1 MPRAAGKQPRLMAG
15 IEQLH
20 QALDHDVQHSAEF
33 VGELGWI
40 FVCQQIC
47 RYPGR
52 PGEPLQKASGVS
64 TAILFTAGSAGEV
77 WRAGRSRTALLVAQ
91 KALRLRAAPGT
102 RTPSLQ
108 PLSAV
113 AVVRAGEVVA
123 GAEAVLAFLALP
135 TNP

>member
-1 MPRAAGKQPRLMAG
+1 MAG

-52 PGEPLQKASGVS
+52 QGEPLQKGVGRFDRNTVYS
-64 TAILFTAGSAGEV
+64 RLRARTALLVA
-77 WRAGRSRTALLVAQ
+77 RTALLVAQ
-91 KALRLRAAPGT
+91 KALRPRAAPGT
-102 RTPSLQ
+102 RTPSRQ
-108 PLSAV
+108 SLSAV